1 MIIDRKDSSYQ
12 KPKKQEVEA
21 ENLPCKSA
29 RWNIMNYHSKR
40 YIKYIHVQYI
50 HVRSTFVY

>member
-29 RWNIMNYHSKR
+29 RWNIMNYCITHKD
-40 YIKYIHVQYI
+40 
-50 HVRSTFVY
+50 T

>member
-21 ENLPCKSA
+21 ENLTGTKH
-29 RWNIMNYHSKR
+29 MKTH
-40 YIKYIHVQYI
+40 
-50 HVRSTFVY
+50 